1 MTNSNEKKNYF
12 AEVKKKAA
20 KSDNSSFAFILLLIG
35 IIIVGTQVSGLHQE
49 LNLLKKELN
58 YDNQIDSFNAKIESV
73 DKMYLETVKKLEKQ
87 LELLEKKNK
96 ELTKQLSFIS
106 SNVGDLQNDLN
117 QKNKLTEQK
126 VVSKKEANNDL
137 LSSLLKEQEIKNTSK
152 KEDNKSKIK
161 QPVNKWE
168 QLRKGMNERQVILV
182 LGQPSFVDK
191 DFITKWY
198 YPNGRV
204 NFDND
209 MKLSWWTNK

>member
-20 KSDNSSFAFILLLIG
+20 KSDNRSFAFILLLIG

-58 YDNQIDSFNAKIESV
+58 YDNQIDSFNAKLESV
-73 DKMYLETVKKLEKQ
+73 DKMYSDTVNKLEKK
-87 LELLEKKNK
+87 LELLEKQNK

-106 SNVGDLQNDLN
+106 SNVGDI
-117 QKNKLTEQK
+117 QKKTNNKNVIEVPKVDAEKSPEELILDTIKKVAKMSKEDEKKIKTEQ
-126 VVSKKEANNDL
+126 
-137 LSSLLKEQEIKNTSK
+137 
-152 KEDNKSKIK
+152 
-161 QPVNKWE
+161 PVDKWE
-168 QLRKGMNERQVILV
+168 QLRKGMNESQVILI
-182 LGQPSFVDK
+182 LGQPSFVDT

>member
-20 KSDNSSFAFILLLIG
+20 KSDNRSFAFILLLIG

-58 YDNQIDSFNAKIESV
+58 YDNQIDSFNAKLESV
-73 DKMYLETVKKLEKQ
+73 DKMYLDTVNKLEKK
-87 LELLEKKNK
+87 LELLEKQNK
-96 ELTKQLSFIS
+96 ELTKQLSFVT
-106 SNVGDLQNDLN
+106 SNIGNLQNDLK

-137 LSSLLKEQEIKNTSK
+137 LSALLKEQESKKTSK
-152 KEDNKSKIK
+152 KEDNKSKTK
-161 QPVNKWE
+161 KAVNKWE
-168 QLRKGMNERQVILV
+168 QLRKGMNESQVILI
-182 LGQPSFVDK
+182 LGQPSFVDA

-198 YPNGRV
+198 YPDGRV

>member
-1 MTNSNEKKNYF
+1 M
-12 AEVKKKAA
+12 
-20 KSDNSSFAFILLLIG
+20 
-35 IIIVGTQVSGLHQE
+35 
-49 LNLLKKELN
+49 
-58 YDNQIDSFNAKIESV
+58 
-73 DKMYLETVKKLEKQ
+73 
-87 LELLEKKNK
+87 
-96 ELTKQLSFIS
+96 
-106 SNVGDLQNDLN
+106 
-117 QKNKLTEQK
+117 
-126 VVSKKEANNDL
+126 
-137 LSSLLKEQEIKNTSK
+137 KEQEIKNTSK

-198 YPNGRV
+198 YPDGRV

>member
-20 KSDNSSFAFILLLIG
+20 KSDNSSFALILLLIG

-58 YDNQIDSFNAKIESV
+58 YDNQIDSFNAKLESV
-73 DKMYLETVKKLEKQ
+73 DKMYLETVNNLKKQ
-87 LELLEKKNK
+87 LELLEKQNK
-96 ELTKQLSFIS
+96 ELTKQLSFVT
-106 SNVGDLQNDLN
+106 SNIGNLQNDLK

-137 LSSLLKEQEIKNTSK
+137 LSALLKEQEIKNTSK

-168 QLRKGMNERQVILV
+168 QLRKGMNERHDISIR
-182 LGQPSFVDK
+182 PTF
-191 DFITKWY
+191 FC
-198 YPNGRV
+198 R
-204 NFDND
+204 
-209 MKLSWWTNK
+209 